1 LADIEAYRNIID
13 NSHSLFIV
21 LSSID
26 NLKVFSAA
34 RDNLKISKPL
44 LERLGI
50 SKRKCHKALE
60 QLKDAG
66 LIEKDKEEGY
76 SYTHT
81 KFGSIVYQRNILEM
95 GQYAK
100 YSDKMQVIN
109 TIKHAQK
116 FSEGIVAMFN
126 EEIISS
132 IVDSGGT
139 SHSVLSSSSSIS
151 NHEDI
156 GDSDISIVN
165 INAIPK
171 ARIVLSYDNIVQLL
185 RERIEY
191 CKSEILIA
199 TRTSP
204 EIIIN
209 KILQKSKLGVK
220 VKVVADID
228 LVKRYFES
236 QEEFTANNNNNNI
249 DSSNNSDPKHK
260 EKSSMINTNRH
271 YHDQHEQE
279 SKNVISNPYYPNT
292 AIDRRISD
300 IPFGLVILDSNE
312 VGIELVNSSNTKE
325 FFAGV
330 WIKDKEFA
338 MAMKSFYETLW
349 KKASENIEL

>member
-1 LADIEAYRNIID
+1 MAHIEAYQNIID
-13 NSHSLFIV
+13 NSHSLFTV

-81 KFGSIVYQRNILEM
+81 TFGSIVYQRNILEM
-95 GQYAK
+95 GQYTK
-100 YSDKMQVIN
+100 YSDKTQMIN

-116 FSEGIVAMFN
+116 FSEGFVAMFN
-126 EEIISS
+126 EEIIDS
-132 IVDSGGT
+132 IVDGGGT
-139 SHSVLSSSSSIS
+139 NHSVLSSSSSIS

-191 CKSEILIA
+191 CKSEVLIA

-228 LVKRYFES
+228 LVKGYFRTQQKFVDS
-236 QEEFTANNNNNNI
+236 LDKKNPIEERQCVIAN
-249 DSSNNSDPKHK
+249 PWYPHK
-260 EKSSMINTNRH
+260 TIN
-271 YHDQHEQE
+271 
-279 SKNVISNPYYPNT
+279 
-292 AIDRRISD
+292 RRIAD
-300 IPFGLVILDSNE
+300 IPFGVIILDNTE
-312 VGIELVNSSNTKE
+312 VGIELVNSNNPKE
-325 FFAGV
+325 FYGGIFIRDEKIATTMT
-330 WIKDKEFA
+330 EFYQQ
-338 MAMKSFYETLW
+338 MWE
-349 KKASENIEL
+349 KASENIDINKIT

>member
-60 QLKDAG
+60 YLKDAG
-66 LIEKDKEEGY
+66 LIEKDKEG

-81 KFGSIVYQRNILEM
+81 TFGSIVYQRNILEM

-100 YSDKMQVIN
+100 YSDKMQIIN

-151 NHEDI
+151 NHDDI
-156 GDSDISIVN
+156 GDSDIDIDN

-279 SKNVISNPYYPNT
+279 RKNVISNPYYPNT